1 MMTETQKQ
9 VTIAA
14 VILGVLL
21 TILAVYAWFM
31 FVSPKLQENAKATA
45 AAVKKAEE
53 HEARIREMRNV
64 IENRAEWEELQ
75 AKVEV
80 AKKRLPSD
88 PRSLEFLQ
96 LLRDGLS
103 KTNVQQTGITAD
115 KPSRRPM
122 YQETPYT
129 IEGFARYH
137 DFGQFV
143 NLIECNPSRIMRI
156 KKIDLRNT
164 ATRPSFHPM
173 TVGVST
179 YSFITGS

>member
-14 VILGVLL
+14 IILGVLL
-21 TILAVYAWFM
+21 TILAVYLWFM
-31 FVSPKLQENAKATA
+31 VVAPKIAQNATA
-45 AAVKKAEE
+45 SAAAIKKAEE
-53 HEARIREMRNV
+53 SEGRIEEMRNV

-75 AKVEV
+75 AKVEI
-80 AKKRLPSD
+80 AKQRLPTD
-88 PRSLEFLQ
+88 PRSIEFLQ

-115 KPSRRPM
+115 KPERRPM

-143 NLIECNPSRIMRI
+143 NLIECNPTRIMRI
-156 KKIDLRNT
+156 NEFNLRNT
-164 ATRPSFHPM
+164 TARPSFHPM

-179 YSFITGS
+179 YSFTGS